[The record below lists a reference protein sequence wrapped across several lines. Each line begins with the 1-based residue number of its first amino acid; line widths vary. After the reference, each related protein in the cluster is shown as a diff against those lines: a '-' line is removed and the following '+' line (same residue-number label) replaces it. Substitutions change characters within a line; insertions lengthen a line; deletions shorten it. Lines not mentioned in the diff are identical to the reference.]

1 MLGIRLF
8 FIGLIATALAGGGF
22 YVFKLQKDNA
32 ILKANAIKLESAIS
46 EQKTLIEN
54 QKKDFE
60 AILTANKELNDL
72 MNKLKT
78 DFAEL
83 DKRFNKKNRDIGLL
97 AIEKTKAVER
107 ITNSASDKAN
117 RCIEIASGSPLT
129 EKEINA
135 TKKSEINT
143 ECPSIANP
151 NYVPHNE

>member
-8 FIGLIATALAGGGF
+8 FIGIIVTALAGGGF

-32 ILKANAIKLESAIS
+32 ILKANAIKMESAIS
-46 EQKTLIEN
+46 EQKELIEN

-72 MNKLKT
+72 MSKLKT

-97 AIEKTKAVER
+97 AIEKTKVIER
-107 ITNSASDKAN
+107 ITNNAGDKAA

-135 TKKSEINT
+135 TKKSEINA

-151 NYVPHNE
+151 NYIPY

>member
-1 MLGIRLF
+1 MGIRLF
-8 FIGLIATALAGGGF
+8 FIGLMVPALAGGGY
-22 YVFKLQKDNA
+22 YVMKLQKDNE

-46 EQKTLIEN
+46 DQKTLIEN

-60 AILTANKELNDL
+60 AILTANKE
-72 MNKLKT
+72 MNELIGKLKT
-78 DFAEL
+78 DFADL
-83 DKRFNKKNRDIGLL
+83 DKRFNKKNRDVGLL
-97 AIEKTKAVER
+97 AIERTKSIER
-107 ITNSASDKAN
+107 ITNAASVKAN

-151 NYVPHNE
+151 NYIPY

>member
-8 FIGLIATALAGGGF
+8 FIGIIVTALAGGGF

-32 ILKANAIKLESAIS
+32 ILKANAIKMESAIS
-46 EQKTLIEN
+46 EQKELIEN

-72 MNKLKT
+72 MGKLKT

-97 AIEKTKAVER
+97 AIEKTKVIER
-107 ITNSASDKAN
+107 ITNSAGDKAA

-135 TKKSEINT
+135 TKKSEINA

-151 NYVPHNE
+151 NYIPY

>member
-8 FIGLIATALAGGGF
+8 FIGIIVTALAGGGY
-22 YVFKLQKDNA
+22 YVMKLQKDNA

-72 MNKLKT
+72 MSKLKT

-97 AIEKTKAVER
+97 AIEKTKVIER
-107 ITNSASDKAN
+107 ITNNAGDKAA

-135 TKKSEINT
+135 TKKSEINA

-151 NYVPHNE
+151 NYIPY

>member
-1 MLGIRLF
+1 MGIRLF
-8 FIGLIATALAGGGF
+8 FIGLMVTALAGGGF
-22 YVFKLQKDNA
+22 YVLKLQKDNA
-32 ILKANAIKLESAIS
+32 ILKANAIKLEGAIS
-46 EQKTLIEN
+46 EQKILIEN

-60 AILTANKELNDL
+60 AILTANKE
-72 MNKLKT
+72 MNELITKLKT

-83 DKRFNKKNRDIGLL
+83 DKRFNKKNRDVGLL

-151 NYVPHNE
+151 NYIPY

>member
-1 MLGIRLF
+1 MGIRLF
-8 FIGLIATALAGGGF
+8 FIGLIVAALAGGGF

-32 ILKANAIKLESAIS
+32 ILKANAIKMESAIS

-60 AILTANKELNDL
+60 EILNANKEMNEL

-78 DFAEL
+78 DFEEL
-83 DKRFNKKNRDIGLL
+83 DKRFNKKNRDVGLL
-97 AIEKTKAVER
+97 AIEKTKTIER
-107 ITNSASDKAN
+107 ITNSAGDKAT

-151 NYVPHNE
+151 NYVPY

>member
-1 MLGIRLF
+1 MGIRLF
-8 FIGLIATALAGGGF
+8 FIGLMVTALAGGGF

-32 ILKANAIKLESAIS
+32 ILKANAIKMESAIAD
-46 EQKTLIEN
+46 QKTLIEN

-97 AIEKTKAVER
+97 AIEKTKVIER
-107 ITNSASDKAN
+107 ITNSAGDKAA

-151 NYVPHNE
+151 NYIPY

>member
-1 MLGIRLF
+1 MS
-8 FIGLIATALAGGGF
+8 
-22 YVFKLQKDNA
+22 KSKDWRNPA
-32 ILKANAIKLESAIS
+32 HY
-46 EQKTLIEN
+46 

-60 AILTANKELNDL
+60 AILTANKEMNDL
-72 MNKLKT
+72 IGKLKT

-83 DKRFNKKNRDIGLL
+83 DKRFNKKNRDVGLL

-151 NYVPHNE
+151 NYVPY

>member
-1 MLGIRLF
+1 MGIRLF
-8 FIGLIATALAGGGF
+8 FIGLIVTALAGGGF
-22 YVFKLQKDNA
+22 YVMKLQKDNE

-46 EQKTLIEN
+46 DQKTLIEN

-60 AILTANKELNDL
+60 AILVANKEMNDL
-72 MNKLKT
+72 IGKLKT
-78 DFAEL
+78 DFADL
-83 DKRFNKKNRDIGLL
+83 DKRFNKKNRDVGLL
-97 AIEKTKAVER
+97 AIERTKSIER
-107 ITNSASDKAN
+107 ITNSASVKAN

-151 NYVPHNE
+151 NYIPY

>member
-1 MLGIRLF
+1 MGIRLF
-8 FIGLIATALAGGGF
+8 FIGLIAAALAGGGF
-22 YVFKLQKDNA
+22 YVLKLQKDNA

-60 AILTANKELNDL
+60 AILSANKELNDL

-97 AIEKTKAVER
+97 AIEKTKVIER
-107 ITNSASDKAN
+107 ITNSAGDKAA

-151 NYVPHNE
+151 NYIPY

>member
-1 MLGIRLF
+1 MLGFRLF
-8 FIGLIATALAGGGF
+8 FIGIIVTALAGGGY
-22 YVFKLQKDNA
+22 YVMKLQKDNA

-72 MNKLKT
+72 MSKLKT

-97 AIEKTKAVER
+97 AIEKTKVIER
-107 ITNSASDKAN
+107 ITNNAGDKAA

-151 NYVPHNE
+151 NYIPY

>member
-8 FIGLIATALAGGGF
+8 FIGLIVTALAGGDF
-22 YVFKLQKDNA
+22 YVLKLQKDNA

-60 AILTANKELNDL
+60 AILNANKE
-72 MNKLKT
+72 MNELIGKLKT

-83 DKRFNKKNRDIGLL
+83 DKRFNKKNRDVGLL

-107 ITNSASDKAN
+107 ITNASDKAN

-143 ECPSIANP
+143 ECPSIAKP
-151 NYVPHNE
+151 

>member
-8 FIGLIATALAGGGF
+8 FIGIIVTALAGGGF

-32 ILKANAIKLESAIS
+32 ILKANAIKMESAIS
-46 EQKTLIEN
+46 EQKVLIEN

-72 MNKLKT
+72 MGKLKT

-97 AIEKTKAVER
+97 AIEKTKVIER
-107 ITNSASDKAN
+107 ITNNAGDKAA

-135 TKKSEINT
+135 TKKSEINA

-151 NYVPHNE
+151 NYIPY

>member
-1 MLGIRLF
+1 MGIRLF
-8 FIGLIATALAGGGF
+8 FIGLIVTALAGGGF
-22 YVFKLQKDNA
+22 YVMKLQKDNA
-32 ILKANAIKLESAIS
+32 ILKANAIKMESAIS
-46 EQKTLIEN
+46 EQKVLIEN

-72 MNKLKT
+72 MGKLKT

-97 AIEKTKAVER
+97 AIEKTKVIER
-107 ITNSASDKAN
+107 ITNNAGDKAA

-135 TKKSEINT
+135 TKKSEINA

-151 NYVPHNE
+151 NYIPY

>member
-1 MLGIRLF
+1 MGIRLF
-8 FIGLIATALAGGGF
+8 FIGLMVTALAGGGY
-22 YVFKLQKDNA
+22 YVLKLQKDNA

-83 DKRFNKKNRDIGLL
+83 DKRLNKKNRDIGLL
-97 AIEKTKAVER
+97 AIEKTKVIER
-107 ITNSASDKAN
+107 ITNSAGDKAA

-151 NYVPHNE
+151 NYIPY

>member
-1 MLGIRLF
+1 MGIRLF
-8 FIGLIATALAGGGF
+8 FIGLIASAVIGAGA
-22 YVFKLQKDNA
+22 YVMKLQKDNA
-32 ILKANAIKLESAIS
+32 ILKANAIKMESAIS
-46 EQKTLIEN
+46 EQKVLIEN

-60 AILTANKELNDL
+60 AILTANKEMNDL
-72 MNKLKT
+72 IGKLKT

-83 DKRFNKKNRDIGLL
+83 DKRFNKKNRDVGLL

-151 NYVPHNE
+151 NYIPY

>member
-32 ILKANAIKLESAIS
+32 ILKANAIKMESAIS
-46 EQKTLIEN
+46 EQKELIQN

-60 AILTANKELNDL
+60 AILTANKE
-72 MNKLKT
+72 MNKLVKNLEK
-78 DFAEL
+78 DLNEL
-83 DKRFNKKNRDIGLL
+83 DKRFNKNNRDIGKL
-97 AIEKTKAVER
+97 AIEKTKVIEKIVNKGGENA
-107 ITNSASDKAN
+107 A

-129 EKEINA
+129 EKEKNA
-135 TKKSEINT
+135 TKKSEINP

-151 NYVPHNE
+151 NYIPY

>member
-1 MLGIRLF
+1 MLGFRLF
-8 FIGLIATALAGGGF
+8 FIGIIVTALAGGGY
-22 YVFKLQKDNA
+22 YVMKLQKDNA

-72 MNKLKT
+72 MSKLKT

-97 AIEKTKAVER
+97 AIEKTKVIER
-107 ITNSASDKAN
+107 ITNNAGDKAA

-135 TKKSEINT
+135 TKKSEINA

-151 NYVPHNE
+151 NYIPY

>member
-1 MLGIRLF
+1 MGIRLF
-8 FIGLIATALAGGGF
+8 FIGLMVTALAGGGY
-22 YVFKLQKDNA
+22 YVMKLQKDNE

-46 EQKTLIEN
+46 DQKTLIEN

-60 AILTANKELNDL
+60 AILTANKEMNDL
-72 MNKLKT
+72 ISKLKT
-78 DFAEL
+78 DFADL
-83 DKRFNKKNRDIGLL
+83 DKRFNKKNRDVGLL
-97 AIEKTKAVER
+97 AIERTKSIQR
-107 ITNSASDKAN
+107 ITNVASVKAN

-151 NYVPHNE
+151 NYIPY

>member
-8 FIGLIATALAGGGF
+8 FIGIVVTALAGGGF

-60 AILTANKELNDL
+60 AILVANKE
-72 MNKLKT
+72 MNELIGNLKK
-78 DFAEL
+78 DFADL
-83 DKRFNKKNRDIGLL
+83 DKRFNKKNRDVGLL
-97 AIEKTKAVER
+97 AIEKTKAIER
-107 ITNSASDKAN
+107 ITNNASVKAN

-151 NYVPHNE
+151 NYIPY

>member
-1 MLGIRLF
+1 MGIRLF
-8 FIGLIATALAGGGF
+8 FIGLIASAVIGAGA
-22 YVFKLQKDNA
+22 YVMKLQKDNA
-32 ILKANAIKLESAIS
+32 ILKENAVKLESAIS

-60 AILTANKELNDL
+60 AILTANKE
-72 MNKLKT
+72 MNELIGKLKT

-83 DKRFNKKNRDIGLL
+83 DKRFNKKNRDVGLL

-151 NYVPHNE
+151 NYIPY

>member
-1 MLGIRLF
+1 MGIRLF
-8 FIGLIATALAGGGF
+8 FIGLIVTALAGGGF
-22 YVFKLQKDNA
+22 YVLKLQKDNA

-60 AILTANKELNDL
+60 AILVANKELNDL

-97 AIEKTKAVER
+97 AIEKTKTIER
-107 ITNSASDKAN
+107 ITNSAGDKAA

-151 NYVPHNE
+151 NYIPY

>member
-8 FIGLIATALAGGGF
+8 LIGIVATAIAGGGF
-22 YVFKLQKDNA
+22 YVVKLQKDNA
-32 ILKANAIKLESAIS
+32 ILKANAIKMESAIT
-46 EQKTLIEN
+46 EQKQLIEN

-60 AILTANKELNDL
+60 AILTANKE
-72 MNKLKT
+72 MNELIGNLKK
-78 DFAEL
+78 DFADL
-83 DKRFNKKNRDIGLL
+83 DKRFNKKNRDVGLL
-97 AIEKTKAVER
+97 AIQKTKAIER
-107 ITNSASDKAN
+107 ITNAASVKAN

-151 NYVPHNE
+151 NYIPY

>member
-1 MLGIRLF
+1 MLGFRLF
-8 FIGLIATALAGGGF
+8 FIGIIVTALAGGGY
-22 YVFKLQKDNA
+22 YVMKLQKDNA

-46 EQKTLIEN
+46 EQKTQIEN

-72 MNKLKT
+72 MGKLKT

-97 AIEKTKAVER
+97 AIEKTKVIER
-107 ITNSASDKAN
+107 ITNNAGDKAA

-135 TKKSEINT
+135 TKKSEINA

-151 NYVPHNE
+151 NYIPY

>member
-8 FIGLIATALAGGGF
+8 FIGIVVTALAGGGF

-32 ILKANAIKLESAIS
+32 ILKANAIKMESAIS
-46 EQKTLIEN
+46 EQKELIEN

-72 MNKLKT
+72 MSKLKT

-97 AIEKTKAVER
+97 AIEKTKVIER
-107 ITNSASDKAN
+107 ITNSAGDKAA

-135 TKKSEINT
+135 TKKSEINA

-151 NYVPHNE
+151 NYIPY